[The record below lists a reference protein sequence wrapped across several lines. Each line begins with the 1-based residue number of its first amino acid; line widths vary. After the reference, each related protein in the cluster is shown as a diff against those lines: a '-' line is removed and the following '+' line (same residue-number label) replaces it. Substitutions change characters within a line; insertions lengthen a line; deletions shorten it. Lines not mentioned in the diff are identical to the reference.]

1 MDLVTPPSPQ
11 AAQALADALGAR
23 ARFIA
28 GGTVVQQEWDEPR
41 LAPAGI
47 HFIDVQAW
55 PQGRG
60 IVEEG
65 MELRIGAAERL
76 ETVRRHALVRRHAPL
91 LAEALGQLGAL
102 GVRHLGTLGGN
113 VGWGM
118 GDAVPVLLALDA
130 QAELADGRCV
140 PLEQV
145 LLQPV
150 CPLLLALR
158 LPQMGAHAVFE
169 KVGYR
174 AAFSPARLRL
184 ALRWQG
190 PTRGR
195 ALVRAAAA
203 APGLRGRRLHAVEA
217 LVASPGTA
225 VPELAAVRQAC
236 LQDGLPAPLA
246 LIASRLVAGHCGLL
260 A

>member
-11 AAQALADALGAR
+11 AAQAMADALGSG

-41 LAPAGI
+41 LAPADI
-47 HFIDVQAW
+47 RFIDVQAW
-55 PQGRG
+55 PQSRG
-60 IVEEG
+60 IVQDG
-65 MELRIGAAERL
+65 TQLRIGAAERL
-76 ETVRRHALVRRHAPL
+76 EAVRQHALVRRNAPL

-118 GDAVPVLLALDA
+118 GDTVPVLLALDA

-145 LLQPV
+145 LQQPV

-158 LPQMGAHAVFE
+158 LPHMEVHAVFE

-174 AAFSPARLRL
+174 AAFSPARLRM
-184 ALRWQG
+184 ALRWQAA
-190 PTRGR
+190 TRGL
-195 ALVRAAAA
+195 ALARAAAA
-203 APGLRGRRLHAVEA
+203 APGLNGRRLYAVEA
-217 LVASPGTA
+217 LLATQGVVAPDLT
-225 VPELAAVRQAC
+225 AVRQAC

-246 LIASRLVAGHCGLL
+246 QIASRLVAGHCGLL
-260 A
+260 T